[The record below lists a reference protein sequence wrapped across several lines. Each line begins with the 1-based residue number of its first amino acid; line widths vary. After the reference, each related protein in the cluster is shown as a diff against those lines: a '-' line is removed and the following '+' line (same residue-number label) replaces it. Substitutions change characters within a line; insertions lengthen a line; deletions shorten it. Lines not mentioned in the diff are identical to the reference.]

1 MEREGFFMLGLIVW
15 QQPGAGLRLRT
26 VTAEEMAILR
36 IPFLRIEILRGPGTR
51 PGTLERRMIRAAQK
65 LRQAGV
71 CRTVLPAGY
80 PAVRWPG
87 RHGVSVVSTLSLR
100 RSLAVELVRRIT
112 AERGMPSGRVRVA
125 VTAGQMSGELV
136 RTVTELALGYRY
148 VMLDVPYG
156 GEELCRRLRREY
168 GVSLLLQPDREQ
180 LEEAQVLVAFDR
192 RTDLSGKNEAVI
204 PLYEGADDA
213 FPPLTVPPSLEAQLP
228 VEADRLQLLAA
239 LRGAGAL
246 APGQIGLSVPAL
258 DILKSS
264 NYNTTL

>member
-1 MEREGFFMLGLIVW
+1 MMGLIVW
-15 QQPGAGLRLRT
+15 QQPGAGKRLRT
-26 VTAEEMAILR
+26 VTAQETAILR
-36 IPFLRIEILRGPGTR
+36 VPFLQVEVVRGPRTR

-71 CRTVLPAGY
+71 RYTVLPADY
-80 PAVRWPG
+80 PPSQWPQ
-87 RHGVSVVSTLSLR
+87 RHGVGVVSTLSLR

-112 AERGMPSGRVRVA
+112 AERGLPPGSVRIA
-125 VTAGQMSGELV
+125 VTAGQMTGELV
-136 RTVTELALGYRY
+136 KTATELTLGYRY

-168 GVSLLLQPDREQ
+168 GVSLLLQPSREQ
-180 LEEAQVLVAFDR
+180 LEEAQVLVSFDR
-192 RTDLSGKNEAVI
+192 RTDLTGNNEAVVA
-204 PLYEGADDA
+204 LYEGAESA
-213 FPPLTVPPSLEAQLP
+213 FPPLTVPPSVETQLP
-228 VEADRLQLLAA
+228 AGADRLQLLAA

-246 APGQIGLSVPAL
+246 APGQISLSVPAL

>member
-1 MEREGFFMLGLIVW
+1 MMGLIVW
-15 QQPGAGLRLRT
+15 QQPGAGKRLRT
-26 VTAEEMAILR
+26 VTAQETAILR
-36 IPFLRIEILRGPGTR
+36 VPFLQVEVVRGPRTR

-71 CRTVLPAGY
+71 RYTVLPADY
-80 PAVRWPG
+80 PLSQWPQ
-87 RHGVSVVSTLSLR
+87 RHGVGVVSTLSLR

-112 AERGMPSGRVRVA
+112 AERGLPPGSVRIA
-125 VTAGQMSGELV
+125 VTAGQMTGELV
-136 RTVTELALGYRY
+136 KTVTELTLGYRY

-168 GVSLLLQPDREQ
+168 GVSLLLQPSREQ
-180 LEEAQVLVAFDR
+180 LEEAQVLVSFDR
-192 RTDLSGKNEAVI
+192 RTDLTGNNEAVVA
-204 PLYEGADDA
+204 LYEGAESA
-213 FPPLTVPPSLEAQLP
+213 FPPLTVPPSVETQLP
-228 VEADRLQLLAA
+228 AGADRLQLLAA

-246 APGQIGLSVPAL
+246 APGQISLSVPAL

>member
-1 MEREGFFMLGLIVW
+1 MMGLIVW
-15 QQPGAGLRLRT
+15 QQPGAGKRLRT
-26 VTAEEMAILR
+26 VTAQETAILR
-36 IPFLRIEILRGPGTR
+36 VPFLQVEVVRGPRTR

-71 CRTVLPAGY
+71 RYSVLPADY
-80 PAVRWPG
+80 PPSQWPQ
-87 RHGVSVVSTLSLR
+87 RHGVGVVSTLSLR

-112 AERGMPSGRVRVA
+112 AERGLPPGSVRIA
-125 VTAGQMSGELV
+125 VTAGQMTGELV
-136 RTVTELALGYRY
+136 KTVTELTLGYRY

-168 GVSLLLQPDREQ
+168 GVSLLLQPSREQ
-180 LEEAQVLVAFDR
+180 LEEAQVLVSFDR
-192 RTDLSGKNEAVI
+192 RTDLTGNNEAVVA
-204 PLYEGADDA
+204 LYEGAESA
-213 FPPLTVPPSLEAQLP
+213 FPPLTVPPSVETQLP
-228 VEADRLQLLAA
+228 AGADRLQLLAA

-246 APGQIGLSVPAL
+246 VPGQISLSVPAL

>member
-1 MEREGFFMLGLIVW
+1 MMGLIVW
-15 QQPGAGLRLRT
+15 QQPGAGKRLRT
-26 VTAEEMAILR
+26 VTAQETAILR
-36 IPFLRIEILRGPGTR
+36 VPFLQVEVVRCPRTR

-71 CRTVLPAGY
+71 RYTVLPADY
-80 PAVRWPG
+80 PPSQWPQ
-87 RHGVSVVSTLSLR
+87 RHGVGVVSTLSLR

-112 AERGMPSGRVRVA
+112 AERGLPPGSVRIA
-125 VTAGQMSGELV
+125 VTAGQMTGELV
-136 RTVTELALGYRY
+136 KTVTELTLGYRY

-168 GVSLLLQPDREQ
+168 GVSLLLQPSREQ
-180 LEEAQVLVAFDR
+180 LEEAQVLVSFDR
-192 RTDLSGKNEAVI
+192 RTDLTGNNEAVVA
-204 PLYEGADDA
+204 LYEGAESA
-213 FPPLTVPPSLEAQLP
+213 FPPLTVPPSVETQLP
-228 VEADRLQLLAA
+228 AGADRLQLLAA

-246 APGQIGLSVPAL
+246 APGQISLSVPAL

>member
-1 MEREGFFMLGLIVW
+1 MMGLIVW
-15 QQPGAGLRLRT
+15 QQPGAGKRLRT
-26 VTAEEMAILR
+26 VTAQETAILR
-36 IPFLRIEILRGPGTR
+36 VPFLQVEVVRGPRTR

-71 CRTVLPAGY
+71 RYTVLPADY
-80 PAVRWPG
+80 PPSQWPQ
-87 RHGVSVVSTLSLR
+87 RHGVGVVSTLSLR

-112 AERGMPSGRVRVA
+112 AERGLPPGSVRIA
-125 VTAGQMSGELV
+125 VTAGQMTGELV
-136 RTVTELALGYRY
+136 KTVTELTLGYRY

-168 GVSLLLQPDREQ
+168 GVSLLLQPSREQ
-180 LEEAQVLVAFDR
+180 LEEAQVLVSFDR
-192 RTDLSGKNEAVI
+192 RTDLAGNNEAVVA
-204 PLYEGADDA
+204 LYEGAESA
-213 FPPLTVPPSLEAQLP
+213 FPPLTVPPSVETQLP
-228 VEADRLQLLAA
+228 AGADRLQLLAA

-246 APGQIGLSVPAL
+246 APGQISLSVPAL

>member
-1 MEREGFFMLGLIVW
+1 MMGLIVW
-15 QQPGAGLRLRT
+15 QQPGAGKRLRT
-26 VTAEEMAILR
+26 VTAQETAILR
-36 IPFLRIEILRGPGTR
+36 VPFLQVEVVRGPRTR

-71 CRTVLPAGY
+71 RYTVLPADY
-80 PAVRWPG
+80 PPSQWPQ
-87 RHGVSVVSTLSLR
+87 RHGAGVVSTLSLR

-112 AERGMPSGRVRVA
+112 AERGLPPGSVRIA
-125 VTAGQMSGELV
+125 VTAGQMTGELV
-136 RTVTELALGYRY
+136 KTVTELTLGYRY

-168 GVSLLLQPDREQ
+168 GVSLLLQPSREQ
-180 LEEAQVLVAFDR
+180 LEEAQVLVSFDR
-192 RTDLSGKNEAVI
+192 RTDLTGNNEAVVA
-204 PLYEGADDA
+204 LYEGAESA
-213 FPPLTVPPSLEAQLP
+213 FPPLTVPPSVETQLP
-228 VEADRLQLLAA
+228 AGADRLQLLAA

-246 APGQIGLSVPAL
+246 APGQISLSVPAL

>member
-1 MEREGFFMLGLIVW
+1 MMGLIVW
-15 QQPGAGLRLRT
+15 QQPGAGKRLRT
-26 VTAEEMAILR
+26 VTAQETAILR
-36 IPFLRIEILRGPGTR
+36 VPFLQVEVVRGPRTR

-71 CRTVLPAGY
+71 RYTVLPADY
-80 PAVRWPG
+80 PPSQWPQ
-87 RHGVSVVSTLSLR
+87 RHGVGVVSTLSLR

-112 AERGMPSGRVRVA
+112 AERGLPPGSVRIA
-125 VTAGQMSGELV
+125 VTAGQMTGELV
-136 RTVTELALGYRY
+136 KTVTELTLGYRY

-168 GVSLLLQPDREQ
+168 GVSLLLQPSREQ
-180 LEEAQVLVAFDR
+180 LEEAQVLVSFDW
-192 RTDLSGKNEAVI
+192 RTDLTGNNEAVVA
-204 PLYEGADDA
+204 LYEGAESA
-213 FPPLTVPPSLEAQLP
+213 FPPLTVPPSVETQLP
-228 VEADRLQLLAA
+228 AGADRLQLLAA

-246 APGQIGLSVPAL
+246 APGQISLSVPAL

>member
-1 MEREGFFMLGLIVW
+1 MMGLIVW
-15 QQPGAGLRLRT
+15 QQPGAGKRLRT
-26 VTAEEMAILR
+26 VTAQETAILR
-36 IPFLRIEILRGPGTR
+36 VPFLQVEVVRGPRTR

-71 CRTVLPAGY
+71 RYTVLPADY
-80 PAVRWPG
+80 PPSQWPQ
-87 RHGVSVVSTLSLR
+87 RHGVGVVSTLSLR

-112 AERGMPSGRVRVA
+112 AERGLPPGSVRIA
-125 VTAGQMSGELV
+125 VTAGQMTGELV
-136 RTVTELALGYRY
+136 KTVTELTLGYRY

-168 GVSLLLQPDREQ
+168 GVSLLLQPSREQ
-180 LEEAQVLVAFDR
+180 LEEAQVLVSFDR
-192 RTDLSGKNEAVI
+192 RTDLTGNNEAVVA
-204 PLYEGADDA
+204 LYEGAESA
-213 FPPLTVPPSLEAQLP
+213 FPPLTVPPSVETQLP
-228 VEADRLQLLAA
+228 AGADRLQLLAA

-246 APGQIGLSVPAL
+246 APGQISLSVPAH

>member
-1 MEREGFFMLGLIVW
+1 MMGLIVW
-15 QQPGAGLRLRT
+15 QQPGAGKRLRT
-26 VTAEEMAILR
+26 VTAQETAILR
-36 IPFLRIEILRGPGTR
+36 VPFLQVEVVRGPRTR

-71 CRTVLPAGY
+71 RYTVLPADY
-80 PAVRWPG
+80 PPSQWPQ
-87 RHGVSVVSTLSLR
+87 RHGVGVVSTLSLR

-112 AERGMPSGRVRVA
+112 AERGLPPGSVRIA
-125 VTAGQMSGELV
+125 VTAGQMTGELV
-136 RTVTELALGYRY
+136 KTVTELTLGYRY

-168 GVSLLLQPDREQ
+168 GVSLLLQPSRGQ
-180 LEEAQVLVAFDR
+180 LEEAQVLVSFDR
-192 RTDLSGKNEAVI
+192 RTDLTGNNEAVVA
-204 PLYEGADDA
+204 LYEGAESA
-213 FPPLTVPPSLEAQLP
+213 FPPLTVPPSVETQLP
-228 VEADRLQLLAA
+228 AGADRLQLLAA

-246 APGQIGLSVPAL
+246 APGQISLSVPAL

>member
-1 MEREGFFMLGLIVW
+1 MMGLIVW
-15 QQPGAGLRLRT
+15 QQPGAGKRLRT
-26 VTAEEMAILR
+26 VTAQETAILR
-36 IPFLRIEILRGPGTR
+36 VPFLQVEVVRGPRTR

-71 CRTVLPAGY
+71 RYTVLPADY
-80 PAVRWPG
+80 PPSQWPQ
-87 RHGVSVVSTLSLR
+87 RHGVGGVSTLSLR

-112 AERGMPSGRVRVA
+112 AERGLPPGSVRIA
-125 VTAGQMSGELV
+125 VTAGQMTGELV
-136 RTVTELALGYRY
+136 KTVTELTLGYRY

-168 GVSLLLQPDREQ
+168 GVSLLLQPSREQ
-180 LEEAQVLVAFDR
+180 LEEAQVLVPFDR
-192 RTDLSGKNEAVI
+192 RTDLTGNNEAVVA
-204 PLYEGADDA
+204 LYEGAESA
-213 FPPLTVPPSLEAQLP
+213 FPPLTVPPSVETQLP
-228 VEADRLQLLAA
+228 AGADRLQLLAA

-246 APGQIGLSVPAL
+246 APGQISLSVPAL

>member
-1 MEREGFFMLGLIVW
+1 MMGLIVW
-15 QQPGAGLRLRT
+15 QQPGSGKRLRT
-26 VTAEEMAILR
+26 VTAQETAILR
-36 IPFLRIEILRGPGTR
+36 VPFLQVEVVRGPRTR

-71 CRTVLPAGY
+71 RYTVLPADY
-80 PAVRWPG
+80 PPSQWPQ
-87 RHGVSVVSTLSLR
+87 RHGVGVVSTLSLR

-112 AERGMPSGRVRVA
+112 AERGLPPGSVRIA
-125 VTAGQMSGELV
+125 VTAGQMTGELV
-136 RTVTELALGYRY
+136 KTVTELTLGYRY

-168 GVSLLLQPDREQ
+168 GVSLLLQPSREQ
-180 LEEAQVLVAFDR
+180 LEEAQVLVSFDR
-192 RTDLSGKNEAVI
+192 RTDLTGNNEAVVA
-204 PLYEGADDA
+204 LYEGAESA
-213 FPPLTVPPSLEAQLP
+213 FPPLTVPPSVETQLP
-228 VEADRLQLLAA
+228 AGADRLQLLAA

-246 APGQIGLSVPAL
+246 APGQISLSVPAL

>member
-1 MEREGFFMLGLIVW
+1 MMGLIVW
-15 QQPGAGLRLRT
+15 QQPGAGKRLRT
-26 VTAEEMAILR
+26 VTAQETAILR
-36 IPFLRIEILRGPGTR
+36 VPFLQVEVVRGPRTR

-71 CRTVLPAGY
+71 RYTVLPADY
-80 PAVRWPG
+80 PPSQWPQ
-87 RHGVSVVSTLSLR
+87 RHGVGVVSTLSLR

-112 AERGMPSGRVRVA
+112 AERGLPPGSVRIA
-125 VTAGQMSGELV
+125 VTAGQMTGELV
-136 RTVTELALGYRY
+136 KTVMELTLGYRY

-168 GVSLLLQPDREQ
+168 GVSLLLQPSREQ
-180 LEEAQVLVAFDR
+180 LEEAQVLVSFDR
-192 RTDLSGKNEAVI
+192 RTDLTGNNEAVVA
-204 PLYEGADDA
+204 LYEGAESA
-213 FPPLTVPPSLEAQLP
+213 FPPLTVPPSVETQLP
-228 VEADRLQLLAA
+228 AGADRLQLLAA

-246 APGQIGLSVPAL
+246 APGQISLSVPAL

>member
-1 MEREGFFMLGLIVW
+1 MRGLIVW
-15 QQPGAGLRLRT
+15 QQPGAGKRLRT
-26 VTAEEMAILR
+26 VTAQETAILR
-36 IPFLRIEILRGPGTR
+36 VPFLQVEVVRGPRTR

-71 CRTVLPAGY
+71 RYTVLPADY
-80 PAVRWPG
+80 PPSQWPQ
-87 RHGVSVVSTLSLR
+87 RHGVGVMSTLSLR

-112 AERGMPSGRVRVA
+112 AERGLPPGSVRIA
-125 VTAGQMSGELV
+125 VTAGQMTGELV
-136 RTVTELALGYRY
+136 KTVTELTLGYRY

-168 GVSLLLQPDREQ
+168 GVSLLLQPSREQ
-180 LEEAQVLVAFDR
+180 LEEAQVLVSFDR
-192 RTDLSGKNEAVI
+192 RTDLTGNNEAVVA
-204 PLYEGADDA
+204 LYEGAESA
-213 FPPLTVPPSLEAQLP
+213 FPPLTVPPSVETQLP
-228 VEADRLQLLAA
+228 AGADRLQLLAA

-246 APGQIGLSVPAL
+246 APGQISLSVPAL

>member
-1 MEREGFFMLGLIVW
+1 MMGLIVW
-15 QQPGAGLRLRT
+15 QQPGAGKRLRT
-26 VTAEEMAILR
+26 VTAQETAILR
-36 IPFLRIEILRGPGTR
+36 VPFLQVEVVRGPRTR

-71 CRTVLPAGY
+71 RYTVLPADY
-80 PAVRWPG
+80 PPSQWPQ
-87 RHGVSVVSTLSLR
+87 RHGVGVVSTLSLR

-112 AERGMPSGRVRVA
+112 AERGLPPGSVRIA
-125 VTAGQMSGELV
+125 VTAGQMTGELV
-136 RTVTELALGYRY
+136 KTVTELTLGYRY

-168 GVSLLLQPDREQ
+168 GVSLLLQPSREQ
-180 LEEAQVLVAFDR
+180 LEEAQVLVSFDR
-192 RTDLSGKNEAVI
+192 RTDLTGNNEAVVA
-204 PLYEGADDA
+204 LYEGAESA
-213 FPPLTVPPSLEAQLP
+213 FPPLTVPPSVETQLP
-228 VEADRLQLLAA
+228 AGADRLQLLTA

-246 APGQIGLSVPAL
+246 APGQISLSVPAL

>member
-1 MEREGFFMLGLIVW
+1 MMGLIVW
-15 QQPGAGLRLRT
+15 QQPGAGKRLRT
-26 VTAEEMAILR
+26 VTAQETAILR
-36 IPFLRIEILRGPGTR
+36 VPFLQVEVVRGPRTR

-71 CRTVLPAGY
+71 RYTVLPADY
-80 PAVRWPG
+80 PPSQWPQ
-87 RHGVSVVSTLSLR
+87 RHGVGVVSTLSLR

-112 AERGMPSGRVRVA
+112 AERGLPPGSVRIA
-125 VTAGQMSGELV
+125 VTAGQMTGELV
-136 RTVTELALGYRY
+136 KTVTELTLGYRY

-168 GVSLLLQPDREQ
+168 GVSLLLQPSREQ
-180 LEEAQVLVAFDR
+180 LEEAQVLVSFDR
-192 RTDLSGKNEAVI
+192 RTDLTGNNEAVVA
-204 PLYEGADDA
+204 LYEGAEST
-213 FPPLTVPPSLEAQLP
+213 FPPLTVPPSVETQLP
-228 VEADRLQLLAA
+228 AGADRLQLLAA

-246 APGQIGLSVPAL
+246 APGQISLSVPAL

>member
-1 MEREGFFMLGLIVW
+1 MMGLIVW
-15 QQPGAGLRLRT
+15 QQPGAGKRLRT
-26 VTAEEMAILR
+26 VTAQETAILR
-36 IPFLRIEILRGPGTR
+36 VPFLQVEVVRSPRTR

-71 CRTVLPAGY
+71 RYTVLPADY
-80 PAVRWPG
+80 PPSQWPQ
-87 RHGVSVVSTLSLR
+87 RHGVGVVSTLSLR

-112 AERGMPSGRVRVA
+112 AERGLPPGSVRIA
-125 VTAGQMSGELV
+125 VTAGQMTGELV
-136 RTVTELALGYRY
+136 KTVTELTLGYRY

-168 GVSLLLQPDREQ
+168 GVSLLLQPSREQ
-180 LEEAQVLVAFDR
+180 LEEAQVLVSFDR
-192 RTDLSGKNEAVI
+192 RTDLTGNNEAVVA
-204 PLYEGADDA
+204 LYEGAESA
-213 FPPLTVPPSLEAQLP
+213 FPPLTVPPSVETQLP
-228 VEADRLQLLAA
+228 AGADRLQLLAA

-246 APGQIGLSVPAL
+246 APGQISLSVPAL

>member
-1 MEREGFFMLGLIVW
+1 MMGLIVW
-15 QQPGAGLRLRT
+15 QQPGAGKRLRT
-26 VTAEEMAILR
+26 VTAQETAILR
-36 IPFLRIEILRGPGTR
+36 VPFLQVEVVRGPRTR

-71 CRTVLPAGY
+71 RYTVLPADY
-80 PAVRWPG
+80 PPSQWPQ
-87 RHGVSVVSTLSLR
+87 RHGVGVVSTLSLR

-112 AERGMPSGRVRVA
+112 AERGLPPGSVRIA
-125 VTAGQMSGELV
+125 VTAGQMTGELV
-136 RTVTELALGYRY
+136 KTVTELTLGYRY

-168 GVSLLLQPDREQ
+168 GVSLLLQPSREQ
-180 LEEAQVLVAFDR
+180 LEEAQVLVSFDR
-192 RTDLSGKNEAVI
+192 RTDLTGNNEAVVA
-204 PLYEGADDA
+204 LYEGAESA
-213 FPPLTVPPSLEAQLP
+213 FPPLTVPPSVDTQLP
-228 VEADRLQLLAA
+228 AGADRLQLLAA

-246 APGQIGLSVPAL
+246 APGQISLSVPAL

>member
-1 MEREGFFMLGLIVW
+1 MMGLIVW
-15 QQPGAGLRLRT
+15 QQPGAGKRLRT
-26 VTAEEMAILR
+26 VTAQETAILR
-36 IPFLRIEILRGPGTR
+36 VPFLQVEVVRGPRTR

-71 CRTVLPAGY
+71 RYTVLPADY
-80 PAVRWPG
+80 PPSQWPQ
-87 RHGVSVVSTLSLR
+87 RHGVGVVSTLSLR

-112 AERGMPSGRVRVA
+112 AERGLPPGSVRIA
-125 VTAGQMSGELV
+125 VTAGQMTGELV
-136 RTVTELALGYRY
+136 KTVTELTLGYRY

-168 GVSLLLQPDREQ
+168 GVSLLLQPSREQ
-180 LEEAQVLVAFDR
+180 LEEAQVLVSFDR
-192 RTDLSGKNEAVI
+192 RTDLSGNNEAVVA
-204 PLYEGADDA
+204 LYEGAESA
-213 FPPLTVPPSLEAQLP
+213 FPPLTVPPSVETQLP
-228 VEADRLQLLAA
+228 AGADRLQLLAA

-246 APGQIGLSVPAL
+246 APGQISLSVPAL

>member
-1 MEREGFFMLGLIVW
+1 MRV
-15 QQPGAGLRLRT
+15 
-26 VTAEEMAILR
+26 
-36 IPFLRIEILRGPGTR
+36 PFLQVEVVRGPRTR

-71 CRTVLPAGY
+71 RYTVLPADY
-80 PAVRWPG
+80 PPSQWPQ
-87 RHGVSVVSTLSLR
+87 RHGVGVVSTLSLR

-112 AERGMPSGRVRVA
+112 AERGLPPGSVRIA
-125 VTAGQMSGELV
+125 VTAGQMTGELV
-136 RTVTELALGYRY
+136 KTVTELTLGYRY

-168 GVSLLLQPDREQ
+168 GVSLLLQPSREQ
-180 LEEAQVLVAFDR
+180 LEEAQVLVSFDR
-192 RTDLSGKNEAVI
+192 RTDLTGNNEAVVA
-204 PLYEGADDA
+204 LYEGAESA
-213 FPPLTVPPSLEAQLP
+213 FPPLTVPPSVETQLP
-228 VEADRLQLLAA
+228 AGADRLQLLAA

-246 APGQIGLSVPAL
+246 APGQISLSVPAL

>member
-1 MEREGFFMLGLIVW
+1 MMGLIVW
-15 QQPGAGLRLRT
+15 QQPGAGKRLRT
-26 VTAEEMAILR
+26 VTAQETAILR
-36 IPFLRIEILRGPGTR
+36 VPFLQVEVVRGPRTR

-71 CRTVLPAGY
+71 RYTVLPADY
-80 PAVRWPG
+80 PPSRWPQ
-87 RHGVSVVSTLSLR
+87 RHGVGVVSTLSLR

-112 AERGMPSGRVRVA
+112 AERGLPPGSVRIA
-125 VTAGQMSGELV
+125 VTAGQMTGELV
-136 RTVTELALGYRY
+136 KTVTELTLGYRY

-168 GVSLLLQPDREQ
+168 GVSLLLQPSREQ
-180 LEEAQVLVAFDR
+180 LEEAQVLVSFDR
-192 RTDLSGKNEAVI
+192 RTDLAGNNEAVVA
-204 PLYEGADDA
+204 LYEGAESA
-213 FPPLTVPPSLEAQLP
+213 FPPLTVPPSVETQLP
-228 VEADRLQLLAA
+228 AGADRLQLLAA

-246 APGQIGLSVPAL
+246 APGQISLSVPAL

>member
-1 MEREGFFMLGLIVW
+1 MMGLIVW
-15 QQPGAGLRLRT
+15 QQPGAGKRLRT
-26 VTAEEMAILR
+26 VTAQETAILR
-36 IPFLRIEILRGPGTR
+36 VPFLQVEVVRGPRTR

-71 CRTVLPAGY
+71 RYTVLPADY
-80 PAVRWPG
+80 PPSQWPQ
-87 RHGVSVVSTLSLR
+87 RHGVGVVSTLSLR

-112 AERGMPSGRVRVA
+112 AERGLPPGSVRIA
-125 VTAGQMSGELV
+125 VTAGQMTGELV
-136 RTVTELALGYRY
+136 KTVTELTLGYRY

-168 GVSLLLQPDREQ
+168 GVSLLLQPSREQ
-180 LEEAQVLVAFDR
+180 LEEAQVLVSFDR
-192 RTDLSGKNEAVI
+192 RTDLTGNNEAVVA
-204 PLYEGADDA
+204 LYEGAESA
-213 FPPLTVPPSLEAQLP
+213 FPPLTVPPSVETQLP
-228 VEADRLQLLAA
+228 AEADRLQLLAA

-246 APGQIGLSVPAL
+246 APGQISLSVPAL

>member
-1 MEREGFFMLGLIVW
+1 MMGLIVW
-15 QQPGAGLRLRT
+15 QQPGAGKRLRT
-26 VTAEEMAILR
+26 VTAQETAILR
-36 IPFLRIEILRGPGTR
+36 VPFLQVEVVRGPRTR

-71 CRTVLPAGY
+71 RYTVLPADY
-80 PAVRWPG
+80 PPSQWPQ
-87 RHGVSVVSTLSLR
+87 RHGVGVVSTLSLR

-112 AERGMPSGRVRVA
+112 AERRLPPGSVRIA
-125 VTAGQMSGELV
+125 VTAGQMTGELV
-136 RTVTELALGYRY
+136 KTVTELTLGYRY

-168 GVSLLLQPDREQ
+168 GVSLLLQPSREQ
-180 LEEAQVLVAFDR
+180 LEEAQVLVSFDR
-192 RTDLSGKNEAVI
+192 RTDLAGNNEAVVA
-204 PLYEGADDA
+204 LYEGAESA
-213 FPPLTVPPSLEAQLP
+213 FPPLTVPPSVETQLP
-228 VEADRLQLLAA
+228 AGADRLQLLAA

-246 APGQIGLSVPAL
+246 APGQISLSVPAL

>member
-1 MEREGFFMLGLIVW
+1 MMGLIVW
-15 QQPGAGLRLRT
+15 QQPGAGKRLRT
-26 VTAEEMAILR
+26 VTAQETAILR
-36 IPFLRIEILRGPGTR
+36 VPFLQVEVVRGPRTR

-71 CRTVLPAGY
+71 RSTVLPAAY
-80 PAVRWPG
+80 PPSQWPQ
-87 RHGVSVVSTLSLR
+87 RQGVGVVSTLSLR

-112 AERGMPSGRVRVA
+112 AERGLPPGSVRIA
-125 VTAGQMSGELV
+125 VTAGQMTGELV
-136 RTVTELALGYRY
+136 KTVTELTLGYRY

-168 GVSLLLQPDREQ
+168 GVSLLLQPSREQ
-180 LEEAQVLVAFDR
+180 LEEAQVLVPFDR
-192 RTDLSGKNEAVI
+192 RTDLTGNNEAVVA
-204 PLYEGADDA
+204 LYEGAESA
-213 FPPLTVPPSLEAQLP
+213 FPPLTVPPSVETQLP
-228 VEADRLQLLAA
+228 AGADRLQLLAA

-246 APGQIGLSVPAL
+246 APGQISLSVPAL

>member
-1 MEREGFFMLGLIVW
+1 MMGLIVW
-15 QQPGAGLRLRT
+15 QQPGAGKRLRT
-26 VTAEEMAILR
+26 VTAQETAILR
-36 IPFLRIEILRGPGTR
+36 VPFLQVKVVRGPRTR

-71 CRTVLPAGY
+71 RYTVLPADY
-80 PAVRWPG
+80 PPSQWPQ
-87 RHGVSVVSTLSLR
+87 RHGVGVVSTLSLR

-112 AERGMPSGRVRVA
+112 AERGLPPGSVRIA
-125 VTAGQMSGELV
+125 VTAGQMTGELV
-136 RTVTELALGYRY
+136 KTVTELTLGYRY

-168 GVSLLLQPDREQ
+168 GVSLLLQPSREQ
-180 LEEAQVLVAFDR
+180 LEEAQVLVSFDR
-192 RTDLSGKNEAVI
+192 RTDLTGNNEAVVA
-204 PLYEGADDA
+204 LYEGAESA
-213 FPPLTVPPSLEAQLP
+213 FPPLTVPPSVETQLP
-228 VEADRLQLLAA
+228 AGADRLQLLAA

-246 APGQIGLSVPAL
+246 APGQISLSVPAL

>member
-1 MEREGFFMLGLIVW
+1 MMGLIVW
-15 QQPGAGLRLRT
+15 QQPGAGKRLRT
-26 VTAEEMAILR
+26 VTAQETAILR
-36 IPFLRIEILRGPGTR
+36 VPFLQVEVVRGPRTR

-71 CRTVLPAGY
+71 RYTVLPADY
-80 PAVRWPG
+80 PPSQWPQ
-87 RHGVSVVSTLSLR
+87 RHGVGVVSTLSLR

-112 AERGMPSGRVRVA
+112 AERGLPPGSVRIA
-125 VTAGQMSGELV
+125 VTAGQMTGELV
-136 RTVTELALGYRY
+136 KTVTELTLGYRY

-168 GVSLLLQPDREQ
+168 GVSLLLQPSREQ
-180 LEEAQVLVAFDR
+180 LEEAQVLVSFDR
-192 RTDLSGKNEAVI
+192 RTDLTGNNEAVVA
-204 PLYEGADDA
+204 LYEGAESA
-213 FPPLTVPPSLEAQLP
+213 FPPLTVPPSVETQLP
-228 VEADRLQLLAA
+228 AGADRLQLLAA

-246 APGQIGLSVPAL
+246 APGQISLSVPAL

>member
-1 MEREGFFMLGLIVW
+1 MMGLIVW
-15 QQPGAGLRLRT
+15 QQPGAGKRLRT
-26 VTAEEMAILR
+26 VTAQETAILR
-36 IPFLRIEILRGPGTR
+36 VPFLQVEVVRGSRTR

-71 CRTVLPAGY
+71 RYTVLPADY
-80 PAVRWPG
+80 PPSQWPQ
-87 RHGVSVVSTLSLR
+87 RHGVGVVSTLSLR

-112 AERGMPSGRVRVA
+112 AERGLPPGSVRIA
-125 VTAGQMSGELV
+125 VTAGQMTGELV
-136 RTVTELALGYRY
+136 KTVTELTLGYRY

-168 GVSLLLQPDREQ
+168 GVSLLLQPSREQ
-180 LEEAQVLVAFDR
+180 LEEAQVLVSFDR
-192 RTDLSGKNEAVI
+192 RTDLTGNNEAVVA
-204 PLYEGADDA
+204 LYEGAESA
-213 FPPLTVPPSLEAQLP
+213 FPPLTVPPSVETQLP
-228 VEADRLQLLAA
+228 AGADRLQLLAA

-246 APGQIGLSVPAL
+246 APGQISLSVPAL

>member
-1 MEREGFFMLGLIVW
+1 MMGLIVW
-15 QQPGAGLRLRT
+15 QQPGAGKRLRT
-26 VTAEEMAILR
+26 VTAQETAILR
-36 IPFLRIEILRGPGTR
+36 VPFLQVEVVRGPRTR

-71 CRTVLPAGY
+71 RYTVLPADY
-80 PAVRWPG
+80 PPSQWPQ
-87 RHGVSVVSTLSLR
+87 RHGVGVVSTLSLR

-112 AERGMPSGRVRVA
+112 AERGLPPGSVRIA
-125 VTAGQMSGELV
+125 VTAGQMTGELV
-136 RTVTELALGYRY
+136 KTVTELTLGYRY

-168 GVSLLLQPDREQ
+168 GVSLLLQPSREQ
-180 LEEAQVLVAFDR
+180 LEEAQVLVSFDR
-192 RTDLSGKNEAVI
+192 RTDLTGNNEAVVA
-204 PLYEGADDA
+204 LYEGTEST
-213 FPPLTVPPSLEAQLP
+213 FPPLTVPPSVETQLP
-228 VEADRLQLLAA
+228 AGADRLQLLAA

-246 APGQIGLSVPAL
+246 APGQISLSVPAL

>member
-1 MEREGFFMLGLIVW
+1 MMGLIVW
-15 QQPGAGLRLRT
+15 QQPGAGKRLRT
-26 VTAEEMAILR
+26 VTAQETAILR
-36 IPFLRIEILRGPGTR
+36 VPFLQVEVVRGPRTR

-71 CRTVLPAGY
+71 RYTVLPADY
-80 PAVRWPG
+80 PPSQWPQ
-87 RHGVSVVSTLSLR
+87 RHGVGVVSTLSLR

-112 AERGMPSGRVRVA
+112 AERGLPPGSVRIA
-125 VTAGQMSGELV
+125 VTAGQMTGELV
-136 RTVTELALGYRY
+136 KTVTELTLGYRY

-168 GVSLLLQPDREQ
+168 GVSLLL
-180 LEEAQVLVAFDR
+180 EEAQVLVPFDR
-192 RTDLSGKNEAVI
+192 RTDLTGNNEAVVA
-204 PLYEGADDA
+204 LYEGAESA
-213 FPPLTVPPSLEAQLP
+213 FPPLTVPPSVETQLP
-228 VEADRLQLLAA
+228 AGADRLQLLAA

-246 APGQIGLSVPAL
+246 APGQISLSVPAL